1 MQIKNKKIAII
12 GGGPGGL
19 TLARLLQ
26 QKGIPVTVYERD
38 VNREVR
44 VQGGALDLHTESGL
58 AALEKAGLMDEFK
71 THYRQGA
78 ELIRVVDNQSKIYFD
93 EHIEPRSSEFG
104 DKNHRPEIDRGPLR
118 EILLNSLAPDTV
130 VWNSHIVSI
139 EPATNPGADAWKL
152 FFEKRSEICH
162 VSFYWFSTGLL
173 SRSLF
178 YVYKNEKRFA

>member
-71 THYRQGA
+71 THYRPGA
-78 ELIRVVDNQSKIYFD
+78 ELTRVVDNQAKIYAD
-93 EHIEPRSSEFG
+93 QHTVATAETFG
-104 DKNHRPEIDRGPLR
+104 DKNH
-118 EILLNSLAPDTV
+118 
-130 VWNSHIVSI
+130 
-139 EPATNPGADAWKL
+139 
-152 FFEKRSEICH
+152 
-162 VSFYWFSTGLL
+162 
-173 SRSLF
+173 
-178 YVYKNEKRFA
+178 

>member
-71 THYRQGA
+71 THYRPGA